1 MGTHINIVLVVQL
14 VGIGGKHSV
23 HVEGIVLPPLQ
34 SEVDIHIAP
43 RSYLSRHIVTHIDVK
58 RIYQTDFL
66 ETCRVLIALDLH
78 LQVVA

>member
-1 MGTHINIVLVVQL
+1 MSTDVWISLFVQFISIGSKDRIHI
-14 VGIGGKHSV
+14 
-23 HVEGIVLPPLQ
+23 ERIVLPPFQ
-34 SEVDIHIAP
+34 TQVDIHIAP

-66 ETCRVLIALDLH
+66 ETGRVLIALDLH